1 MEQKSAHAAIISL
14 REELHHHN
22 YLYYIKN
29 SPEISDFDYDKK
41 MAELIKLESEYP
53 LLYDSNSPSLRV
65 GSDLSQEFKQVSHK
79 SPMLSLAN
87 SYSIE
92 ELRDFIDRVLRSV
105 GRSVEF
111 VCELK
116 YDGTAI
122 SLNYEDGRLVNG
134 LTRGD
139 GVTGDDVTQN
149 VKTIK
154 SIPLQLKGSFPPTLE
169 ARGEIFISK
178 KGFEQLNLARE
189 EAGEALFANP
199 RNAAAGSLKL
209 QNSAQVAR
217 RPLECFVYHFV
228 SENLP
233 SDSHADNFAA
243 ASDWGFRVSPHY
255 ALCRSFE
262 EIKEFINYWDEKRKE
277 LPFEIDGA
285 VIKVDSL
292 ALREELGSTAKSPRW
307 AISYKFKPETAFTRL
322 VSVDFQV
329 GRTGVI
335 TPVAN
340 LEAVQLA
347 GTTVKRASLH
357 NADIIEALDLH
368 EGDMVSVEKG
378 GEIIPKITGVDV
390 SKRDFSSK
398 KLKFIRMCPGC
409 NTPLVRVEGEAAYC
423 CPNSMNCPPQ
433 IKGRIEH
440 FISRRAM
447 DIEGLGSE
455 TIALL
460 YDNKL
465 LKDVSDLYRLEV
477 SDLSSL
483 ERLGEKSATNIINGI
498 AKSKEVPFARVLFAL
513 GIRFVGETVAKKLAS
528 ALGSMDKIQSAD
540 LEELLSIDE
549 IGEKIATGII
559 SFFALDENR
568 QLVDRLRSFGL
579 QMEEKGGSDKL
590 KSDKLAG
597 LSFVVSGVFSRS
609 RDELKEMIEA
619 HGGKNVSSVTGKT
632 SYLLAGDNFG
642 PAKFEKAKK
651 LNISIISE
659 EQFLKL
665 LNE

>member
-1 MEQKSAHAAIISL
+1 
-14 REELHHHN
+14 
-22 YLYYIKN
+22 
-29 SPEISDFDYDKK
+29 
-41 MAELIKLESEYP
+41 
-53 LLYDSNSPSLRV
+53 
-65 GSDLSQEFKQVSHK
+65 
-79 SPMLSLAN
+79 
-87 SYSIE
+87 
-92 ELRDFIDRVLRSV
+92 
-105 GRSVEF
+105 
-111 VCELK
+111 
-116 YDGTAI
+116 
-122 SLNYEDGRLVNG
+122 
-134 LTRGD
+134 
-139 GVTGDDVTQN
+139 
-149 VKTIK
+149 
-154 SIPLQLKGSFPPTLE
+154 
-169 ARGEIFISK
+169 
-178 KGFEQLNLARE
+178 
-189 EAGEALFANP
+189 
-199 RNAAAGSLKL
+199 
-209 QNSAQVAR
+209 
-217 RPLECFVYHFV
+217 
-228 SENLP
+228 
-233 SDSHADNFAA
+233 
-243 ASDWGFRVSPHY
+243 
-255 ALCRSFE
+255 
-262 EIKEFINYWDEKRKE
+262 
-277 LPFEIDGA
+277 
-285 VIKVDSL
+285 
-292 ALREELGSTAKSPRW
+292 
-307 AISYKFKPETAFTRL
+307 
-322 VSVDFQV
+322 
-329 GRTGVI
+329 
-335 TPVAN
+335 
-340 LEAVQLA
+340 
-347 GTTVKRASLH
+347 
-357 NADIIEALDLH
+357 
-368 EGDMVSVEKG
+368 
-378 GEIIPKITGVDV
+378 
-390 SKRDFSSK
+390 
-398 KLKFIRMCPGC
+398 
-409 NTPLVRVEGEAAYC
+409 YC

-579 QMEEKGGSDKL
+579 QMEEKGSSDKL

-597 LSFVVSGVFSRS
+597 LSFVVSGVFSHS

-632 SYLLAGDNFG
+632 SYLLAGDNIG